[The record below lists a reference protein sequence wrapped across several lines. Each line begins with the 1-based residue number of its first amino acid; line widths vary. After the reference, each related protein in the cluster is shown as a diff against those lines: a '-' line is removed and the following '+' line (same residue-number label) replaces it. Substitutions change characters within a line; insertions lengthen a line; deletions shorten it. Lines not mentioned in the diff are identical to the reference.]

1 LVSFKDVA
9 GSKNVEVKKILII
22 FVKIKVMFNVILII
36 LLMVYVKII
45 LLPKISVYIFLQL
58 KNILAK
64 MILINNNFKANY
76 KIFLNLEENQQDVL
90 LITLIKI
97 KTKKL
102 IKILNLVVMMHFVLL
117 IDKKSLLKLT
127 VFN

>member
-1 LVSFKDVA
+1 MA